1 MQPPTF
7 EEIEAVAANLKRLR
21 KMEDRSDI
29 ARSLDIELLALRILT
44 LTMHSMSEQEIDEM
58 SLTKEEKRE

>member
-7 EEIEAVAANLKRLR
+7 EEIAAVATNLKKLR
-21 KMEDRSDI
+21 EIETHSDI

-58 SLTKEEKRE
+58 SST